1 MHQGKVAFAQ
11 GFGVKA
17 QGFRQPIELDTLFQ
31 ACSIS
36 KPFSALVALEQV
48 KEASLQL
55 ERECQ
60 SLLGYLEGARK

>member
-17 QGFRQPIELDTLFQ
+17 EGFSQPIEVDTLFQ

-48 KEASLQL
+48 KEGRLQL
-55 ERECQ
+55 DRECQ
-60 SLLGYLEGARK
+60 SLFDYLEGARK